1 MIYKG
6 AFRDIIYPAQNR
18 EPRATRYRIVLA
30 KHSRLVRAV
39 VHLLAE
45 EPTQP
50 QRTDLVTALDVILNR
65 IIEAE
70 LMGVRHDCIRLV
82 VQDGVQLLEYP
93 ITYNALEVKRR
104 GGDMPRPPASADQP
118 IHIRSLDVVGGA
130 VAFSVDRD
138 GGKPV
143 TDSLGKTLE

>member
-39 VHLLAE
+39 VHLVSE

-70 LMGVRHDCIRLV
+70 LMGVRHDCVRLV
-82 VQDGVQLLEYP
+82 TSLARQWP
-93 ITYNALEVKRR
+93 ISSMAQS
-104 GGDMPRPPASADQP
+104 PRLRPRSARSRSFPSFRLQAS
-118 IHIRSLDVVGGA
+118 IR
-130 VAFSVDRD
+130 
-138 GGKPV
+138 
-143 TDSLGKTLE
+143 